1 MSLKDQYVQKLEAQI
16 KEWRTELDALKV
28 RAEKASAEA
37 KADLGQAYEHL
48 KKQEDE
54 LSLKLEGVRK
64 AGLESWEALKHS
76 VEGAWT
82 DLKATFDKAKAKVA
96 TTTVADASAKADA
109 PKPPA

>member
-16 KEWRTELDALKV
+16 KDWRVELDALKA
-28 RAEKASAEA
+28 RAEKASTEA
-37 KADLGQAYEHL
+37 KADLAQAYEHL

-54 LSLKLEGVRK
+54 LSAKLDGIKK

-82 DLKATFDKAKAKVA
+82 DLKVTFDKAKAKV
-96 TTTVADASAKADA
+96 TTVADSSKKADG